1 MEEEFEKF
9 KVFERWVRSLE
20 SRGIR
25 VLRSFYGVDF
35 VLRTSF
41 GEAIVTA
48 SIYPLSST
56 AESNSESEYGI
67 AEIRVLSTEKRP
79 EDFKRFVFEVKRLLG
94 LKTTRIKFSR
104 MSPNILQEKIEKLKE
119 RIESQPPV
127 VFFEWEVERA
137 KRIREATKYPE
148 ALSKIADSIHADI
161 TGDRNVDF
169 YFQKEPGKEVETAGT
184 VIRENGKIVGT
195 IEMFFNPAKGDM
207 FCDITVYDRDLFEE
221 VKRVYEYIA
230 SRTKKK
236 KKWWQ
241 Q

>member
-1 MEEEFEKF
+1 MEGGEFEK
-9 KVFERWVRSLE
+9 WVRSLE
-20 SRGIR
+20 GRGIR
-25 VLRSFYGVDF
+25 VLRSHYGVDF

-48 SIYPLSST
+48 SYIPYFGFQNPNP
-56 AESNSESEYGI
+56 EHGI
-67 AEIRVLSTEKRP
+67 AEIQVTSTEKKP

-94 LKTTRIKFSR
+94 LRTTRIKFSR